1 MSLNGG
7 PDVQLSALIDL
18 PSGYRRLTYV
28 MRKSATSERTVTV
41 LTTLPLDTNIVAE
54 LWES

>member
-1 MSLNGG
+1 
-7 PDVQLSALIDL
+7 
-18 PSGYRRLTYV
+18 
-28 MRKSATSERTVTV
+28 MRKSATFEQTVTV